1 MRPTRSVVRWL
12 YGLARNVVRGGRRD
26 ADLRADIGSY
36 VDLLTDEKMAAG
48 APPEDA
54 RRAALL
60 EVGSVQAVTEQ
71 VREIRAGA
79 LLMQIWQDLVYAVR
93 TMRRDPPFTVVA
105 TLTIALGIGANT
117 AIFSVVNAVL
127 LKPLPYA
134 DPDGLV
140 IVWERNTAIGKDRD
154 PVAAPNY
161 LDWRTH
167 NTTLTEMGA
176 FRFTGFTLTGVD
188 DPEQLRALS
197 MSSSAFRV
205 LGVEATVGRTFSDDD
220 EKGRARVV
228 VLGHQLWQ
236 RRFGGDRAIVG
247 RSLALDDGVFTV
259 VGVMPRSFAFP
270 DDSPV
275 DLYSPLVF
283 TSDELNGRRLHTL
296 SVVGRRRTGAT
307 VDLAAADLGA
317 IARRIAAEDPTS
329 NPDVTIVGAHD
340 LLVEDVRLGLVTLLA
355 TVAFVLLIACAN
367 VANLLLVRASARR
380 REMAIRSALGAGGS
394 RLLRQLLTESLVL
407 SLVGAIAGVAL
418 AWWLLDVVVRLG
430 PPNLPRVDQA
440 SLDVRVLMFV
450 AVATLLTGFI
460 FGIVPALQAARPR
473 LVDAT
478 DDGGHTVVAGNMRNR
493 GRSLLLVFEVA
504 LSLVLLAGAG
514 LMIRSLLKL
523 QNVHLGFNPA
533 ELQTAQ
539 INLPLSRYPVNPRQL
554 RPILTTPTVD
564 AKRAQFFALLEERLS
579 AIPDVRAAGA
589 VSALPFHP
597 AGIDYDLPV
606 VVEGRPRPR
615 AGEEPQADFRV
626 ATPGYFRAMEIP
638 VVRGRAFTESD
649 GPNSPQVVIIN
660 ETMARQIFTG
670 EDAVGRRL
678 LLYGR
683 PREIV
688 GVVGSVR
695 HHGISREPRPEMILP
710 HRQFQPG
717 VMTLVVR
724 GGERMAIQR
733 AVTDVVR
740 SLDSQV
746 ALLQSRPMTELL
758 SRSIAQPRFTTLLLV
773 CFAGLALALALIGI
787 YGVAAY
793 MVSQRVREIGLR
805 IALGARRSAVVG
817 SVVRQSMVLTGAG
830 LLIGLAGAAASTG
843 LISGLLFG
851 VSARDPMTLIAAAV
865 VLAMGSL
872 VAACIPAFRASR
884 MAPAAILRAG
894 A

>member
-1 MRPTRSVVRWL
+1 MTSARSVVRWM
-12 YGLARNVVRGGRRD
+12 YELARNVLRGGRRD
-26 ADLRADIGSY
+26 VDLRADVGSY
-36 VDLLTDEKMAAG
+36 VDLLTDEKVAAG
-48 APPEDA
+48 VPPEDA

-60 EVGSVQAVTEQ
+60 EVEGVQAVTEQ

-79 LLMQIWQDLVYAVR
+79 LLMQFWQDLVYAIR
-93 TMRRDPPFTVVA
+93 AMRRDPRFTLVA

-140 IVWERNTAIGKDRD
+140 IVWERNAAIGKDRD
-154 PVAAPNY
+154 PVAGPNY

-167 NTTLTEMGA
+167 NTTLTELGA
-176 FRFTGFTLTGVD
+176 FRFRGFTLTGVD

-197 MSSSAFRV
+197 MSSSVFRV
-205 LGVEATVGRTFSDDD
+205 LGVEAAVGRTFSDD
-220 EKGRARVV
+220 EEQGRARVV

-247 RSLALDDGVFTV
+247 RSLALDGVAVTV
-259 VGVMPRSFAFP
+259 VGVMPPSFAFP

-275 DLYSPLVF
+275 DLYSPIVF
-283 TSDELNGRRLHTL
+283 TPDDLTGRRLHTL
-296 SVVGRRRTGAT
+296 LVVGRLRAGAT
-307 VDLAAADLGA
+307 VDTAAADLGA
-317 IARRIAAEDPTS
+317 IARRIAAEDATS
-329 NPDVTIVGAHD
+329 NPEVTIVGAHD
-340 LLVEDVRLGLVTLLA
+340 LLVEGVRLGLVTLLA

-367 VANLLLVRASARR
+367 VANLLLVRAAARR

-394 RLLRQLLTESLVL
+394 RLFRQLLTESLVL
-407 SLVGAIAGVAL
+407 SLAGAVAGVVL

-430 PPNLPRVDQA
+430 PPSLPRVDQA
-440 SLDVRVLMFV
+440 SIDLRVLLFV
-450 AVATLLTGFI
+450 AVATLLTGLV

-478 DDGGHTVVAGNMRNR
+478 GDGGHTVVTGVRNR
-493 GRSLLLVFEVA
+493 GRSLLLVSEVA

-514 LMIRSLLKL
+514 LMIRSLLEL
-523 QNVHLGFNPA
+523 QNVDLGFNPI

-539 INLPLSRYPVNPRQL
+539 INLPFSRYPIDPRQY
-554 RPILTTPTVD
+554 RPVPGMPTVES
-564 AKRAQFFALLEERLS
+564 KRAQFFALLEERLP

-606 VVEGRPRPR
+606 VVDGRPRPR

-638 VVRGRAFTESD
+638 LVKGRAFTESD
-649 GPNSPQVVIIN
+649 GPNSPPVVIIN
-660 ETMARQIFTG
+660 ETMARRIFAG

-695 HHGISREPRPEMILP
+695 HHGFHREPRPEMILP

-724 GGERMAIQR
+724 GGDRVAIER
-733 AVTDVVR
+733 AVTRVVR

-787 YGVAAY
+787 YGVVAY
-793 MVSQRVREIGLR
+793 IVSQRVREIGLR
-805 IALGARRSAVVG
+805 IALGARRSAIVG
-817 SVVRQSMVLTGAG
+817 SVVRQSMVLAGAG
-830 LLIGLAGAAASTG
+830 VLIGIAAAAAGTG

-851 VSARDPMTLIAAAV
+851 VSARDPVTIIAAAV
-865 VLAMGSL
+865 VLALGSL
-872 VAACIPAFRASR
+872 VAAWIPAFRASR
-884 MAPAAILRAG
+884 AAPAAILRAG